1 MNAWRSAI
9 LVLVVGALVAAAG
22 CDARTSSTAVS
33 DKSAAELIAA
43 FATTLYAGPTHFMM
57 MTTGAPYSQT
67 TSVGVEDLAH
77 SSAEYV
83 QDIGPAPG
91 VWLVADGY
99 TYECTPHGPTTV
111 VFAPGYCDASAPWVL
126 LDPKHPPLNV
136 ISLLKL
142 TLTGRLPLTGWT
154 SSSGGTVHSL
164 GKAVIRG
171 VAVSG
176 YSFDFD
182 TATTDVVF
190 PSGPVPGH
198 NANGAVHMWL
208 DSAGLVREF
217 RFDIQSIVPGLG
229 SPPSTANDGLPAD
242 IPVLADPSLDAQ
254 RSEMN
259 SERPAADRTPAV
271 ASPYAAGQL
280 TASTTVQLW
289 DIGTAPAV
297 QAPPPE
303 ALHSPSYPH

>member
-1 MNAWRSAI
+1 VTLMRWAMPVLAI
-9 LVLVVGALVAAAG
+9 GVLLASAG

-43 FATTLYAGPTHFMM
+43 FSKTLDAGPTHFMM

-77 SSAEYV
+77 SSTEYV
-83 QDIGPAPG
+83 EDIGAAPA
-91 VWLVADGY
+91 VWLVADGD
-99 TYECTPHGPTTV
+99 TYECSPHGPTTV

-126 LDPKHPPLNV
+126 LDPKHPPINI

-154 SSSGGTVHSL
+154 SSSGGTVRSL

-176 YSFDFD
+176 YSFGFD
-182 TATTDVVF
+182 SATTDVAF
-190 PSGPVPGH
+190 SSGPVPGH
-198 NANGAVHMWL
+198 DADGVVHMWL

-217 RFDIQSIVPGLG
+217 RFDLQSVVPGLG
-229 SPPSTANDGLPAD
+229 SPPSTANNGLPAD
-242 IPVLADPSLDAQ
+242 IPALANPSLDAQ

-271 ASPYAAGQL
+271 SSPYASGQL

-289 DIGTAPAV
+289 DIGSAPAV